1 MKALCDSF
9 NKYRD
14 GLLDPEQAKLFES
27 HLSACD
33 VCRPRLFLLNN
44 MVDTIRNQDI
54 PAPTTPL
61 RRIADRAYEQSGS
74 WDVFLLSWLKPLP
87 AWSGLAVL
95 LIFIALLW
103 IAPFA
108 QQPAS
113 SSSYEDLMSSGNQDG
128 SASAN
133 LSDAELES
141 WLEKGGALQ

>member
-14 GLLDPEQAKLFES
+14 GILDPEQTKRFES

-44 MVDTIRNQDI
+44 MVDVIRNQDI
-54 PAPTTPL
+54 PGLITPP
-61 RRIADRAYEQSGS
+61 RRIADRAYEQSES

-87 AWSGLAVL
+87 AWSGLVGL

-103 IAPFA
+103 IAPFV

-113 SSSYEDLMSSGNQDG
+113 SSSYEDLMSSGNQAE
-128 SASAN
+128 SAAAT